1 MTQDPDF
8 LTRTPTPALAD
19 VVESFWMLTN
29 RSADDKP
36 VIILPDGRI
45 DLSFSSRQP
54 THFSLLGLESQP
66 GKGLIRGHECMMA
79 VSFRPLAI
87 EYMFGKHTTLLTNT
101 FYQIPLADFDFRTD
115 SISGFDMFVE
125 RFTEQLVRRFYKD
138 CRLHIAIIG
147 GGPGGLTLARLLQ
160 QKGISVSVYERAPTR
175 KVPDRRFPGYL
186 NSYYGL

>member
-1 MTQDPDF
+1 MTQDLDF

-186 NSYYGL
+186 NSY